1 MGPAGQLLGGGLAA
15 GASAY
20 GDKWVRDQ
28 QREKMNAA
36 ARRTRETQDE
46 AVQRLLAEAQTMAPT
61 ARGEAMAAQEGQNYQ
76 QALSDLTGGAALDAN
91 GNSIIDTAGDAG
103 AVSSEFMARKADK
116 ALAEGD
122 RLSAIA
128 RELAKTR
135 STGDVMRAENQRRA
149 AVTGDV
155 NSLWSS
161 TKNMNNAAMQDAEAV
176 QQPWY
181 GQLGKIG
188 LALAG
193 QMAGQG
199 GGGRISFTG

>member
-1 MGPAGQLLGGGLAA
+1 MGPEMSLLMAAGGTGLGIAGQQQAA
-15 GASAY
+15 DEQRSILDRAQRRAS
-20 GDKWVRDQ
+20 
-28 QREKMNAA
+28 KMQSDSMQKILN
-36 ARRTRETQDE
+36 E
-46 AVQRLLAEAQTMAPT
+46 AGTMAPT
-61 ARGEAMAAQEGQNYQ
+61 GRADAMATQADKNYQ
-76 QALSDLTGGAALDAN
+76 QTQADLTGGAALDGS
-91 GNSIIDTAGDAG
+91 GNAIIDTAGDAG
-103 AVSSEFMARKADK
+103 AVSSEFMKRKADS
-116 ALAEGD
+116 ALAEGA
-122 RLSAIA
+122 RMSAIA

-135 STGDVMRAENQRRA
+135 SSGDVMRAENQRRA

-161 TKNMNNAAMQDAEAV
+161 TKNMNNAAMQDAESV